1 MRSAA
6 WCNQDLFFLT
16 DALRRGGMSYAEVAG
31 FLGRDV
37 GEVRD
42 EANRLGVESRHLAS
56 KGNAERLQARTS
68 RSPSLMSRTERIA
81 AFAKSGAPRVTL
93 RQTGP
98 S

>member
-31 FLGRDV
+31 FLGREV

-42 EANRLGVESRHLAS
+42 EAKRLGVKSRHLAS
-56 KGNAERLQARTS
+56 RGAEAKLQYDFKR
-68 RSPSLMSRTERIA
+68 
-81 AFAKSGAPRVTL
+81 APRAH
-93 RQTGP
+93 RH
-98 S
+98 